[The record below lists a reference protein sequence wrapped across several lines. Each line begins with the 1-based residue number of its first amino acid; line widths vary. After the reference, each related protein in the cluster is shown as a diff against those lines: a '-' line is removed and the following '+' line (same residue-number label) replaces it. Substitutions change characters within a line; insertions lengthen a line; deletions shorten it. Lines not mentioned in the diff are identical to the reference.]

1 MKSAEATAVSKGIG
15 PCVKGL
21 YMSENIVPILLITL
35 TIVLVVILFIVV
47 GYIYMR
53 LRSLEQLQA
62 DSLGPSPLAEN
73 KGGSLSGFR
82 GKAIWDALEH
92 PDKHPGVIDQLSSRY
107 AFVLARHIEQV
118 IDQGQLDRQRNRES
132 VPESSAPIGGLR
144 GEVQSW
150 LPQSYVQRFYRV
162 GAQSLTATE
171 EELAELRSEVRGL
184 VDEILHKLNMTDQG
198 RGIANLITSHT
209 LDFSSQA
216 RGDEYD
222 ASEPDETQSAK

>member
-1 MKSAEATAVSKGIG
+1 MT
-15 PCVKGL
+15 
-21 YMSENIVPILLITL
+21 ENLVPILLITL
-35 TIVLVVILFIVV
+35 TIVLIVILFIVV
-47 GYIYMR
+47 SYIFMR
-53 LRSLEQLQA
+53 LKSLEQRQA
-62 DSLGPSPLAEN
+62 EGVMASPQEGK

-82 GKAIWDALEH
+82 GKAIWDALEN
-92 PDKHPGVIDQLSSRY
+92 PGKHPGVIDQLSSRY

-162 GAQSLTATE
+162 GGQSLTATE

-209 LDFSSQA
+209 LDFDSQA
-216 RGDEYD
+216 RGEEYD
-222 ASEPDETQSAK
+222 VAESDDTQTQQAE

>member
-1 MKSAEATAVSKGIG
+1 M
-15 PCVKGL
+15 
-21 YMSENIVPILLITL
+21 
-35 TIVLVVILFIVV
+35 
-47 GYIYMR
+47 
-53 LRSLEQLQA
+53 
-62 DSLGPSPLAEN
+62 
-73 KGGSLSGFR
+73 
-82 GKAIWDALEH
+82 
-92 PDKHPGVIDQLSSRY
+92 
-107 AFVLARHIEQV
+107 
-118 IDQGQLDRQRNRES
+118 IDQGQLDRQRNREA

-198 RGIANLITSHT
+198 RGIGSLITSHT

-222 ASEPDETQSAK
+222 ASEPDETQSAE

>member
-1 MKSAEATAVSKGIG
+1 MT
-15 PCVKGL
+15 
-21 YMSENIVPILLITL
+21 ENLVPILLITL
-35 TIVLVVILFIVV
+35 TIVLIVILFIVV
-47 GYIYMR
+47 SYIFMR
-53 LRSLEQLQA
+53 LKSLEQRQA
-62 DSLGPSPLAEN
+62 EGVMASPQEGK

-82 GKAIWDALEH
+82 GKAIWDALEN
-92 PDKHPGVIDQLSSRY
+92 PGKHPGVIDQLSSRY

-162 GAQSLTATE
+162 GGESLTATE

-209 LDFSSQA
+209 LDFDSQA
-216 RGDEYD
+216 RGEEYD
-222 ASEPDETQSAK
+222 VAEPDDTQTQQAE

>member
-1 MKSAEATAVSKGIG
+1 MTGNV
-15 PCVKGL
+15 
-21 YMSENIVPILLITL
+21 VPILLITL
-35 TIVLVVILFIVV
+35 TIVLIVILFIVV
-47 GYIYMR
+47 SYIYMR
-53 LRSLEQLQA
+53 LKSLEQRQGEGVAALSQE
-62 DSLGPSPLAEN
+62 GK

-82 GKAIWDALEH
+82 GKAIWDALEN
-92 PDKHPGVIDQLSSRY
+92 PGKHPGVIDQLSSRY

-198 RGIANLITSHT
+198 RGIGNLITSHT
-209 LDFSSQA
+209 LDFDSQA
-216 RGDEYD
+216 RGDV
-222 ASEPDETQSAK
+222 ASEPDDTQTQPAE

>member
-1 MKSAEATAVSKGIG
+1 MT
-15 PCVKGL
+15 
-21 YMSENIVPILLITL
+21 ENLVPILLITL
-35 TIVLVVILFIVV
+35 TIVLIVILFIVV
-47 GYIYMR
+47 SYIFMR
-53 LRSLEQLQA
+53 LKSLEQRQA
-62 DSLGPSPLAEN
+62 EGVMASPQEGK

-82 GKAIWDALEH
+82 GKAIWDALEN
-92 PDKHPGVIDQLSSRY
+92 PGKHPGVIDQLRSRY

-162 GAQSLTATE
+162 GGQSLTASE

-209 LDFSSQA
+209 LDFDSQA
-216 RGDEYD
+216 RGEEYD
-222 ASEPDETQSAK
+222 AAEPDDTQTQQAE

>member
-1 MKSAEATAVSKGIG
+1 MT
-15 PCVKGL
+15 
-21 YMSENIVPILLITL
+21 ENLVPILLITL
-35 TIVLVVILFIVV
+35 TIVLIVILFIVV
-47 GYIYMR
+47 SYIFLR
-53 LRSLEQLQA
+53 LKSLEQRQ
-62 DSLGPSPLAEN
+62 AEN
-73 KGGSLSGFR
+73 ALASPQEGKKGGSLSGFR
-82 GKAIWDALEH
+82 GKAIWDALEN
-92 PDKHPGVIDQLSSRY
+92 PGKHPGVIDQLSSRY

-162 GAQSLTATE
+162 GGQSLTASE

-209 LDFSSQA
+209 LDFDSQA
-216 RGDEYD
+216 RGEEYD
-222 ASEPDETQSAK
+222 AAEPDDTQTQQAE